1 MQKDQEKYKTKG
13 KPLKRYQQK
22 WYPPYQQNL
31 LKPFESRGHAEEL
44 VDHYWGS
51 INYVLGL
58 IRSSEI
64 KAGLILSFY
73 GILLNFIF
81 QKIDLILNQGG
92 HQFIFVL
99 LGLWFVSTVVSIYY
113 SIRCFMPFIEGK
125 FEKNVF
131 FFADIISKFG
141 TINDF
146 SKTFYKLSLKE
157 EELFDQLGQQIFI
170 ISKIADKK
178 FRYVNKSLRYLAI
191 GLLLFLLVLVLMAVE
206 VIFTE

>member
-1 MQKDQEKYKTKG
+1 MYKHHK
-13 KPLKRYQQK
+13 KRV
-22 WYPPYQQNL
+22 PNFQNEL
-31 LKPFESRGHAEEL
+31 LKSIETRGHAEEL

-58 IRSSEI
+58 IRASEI
-64 KAGLILSFY
+64 KAGLLLSFY

-81 QKIDLILNQGG
+81 QKIDLILSQGSQ
-92 HQFIFVL
+92 QFMLYILMGF
-99 LGLWFVSTVVSIYY
+99 WFLSTVVSIYY

-131 FFADIISKFG
+131 FFADVITKFG

-170 ISKIADKK
+170 ISKIADQK
-178 FRYVNKSLRYLAI
+178 FRYVNKSLRFLAI
-191 GLLLFLLVLVLMAVE
+191 GLLLFLLVVV
-206 VIFTE
+206 VYTVHTIIVVD